1 MKVKELIN
9 VLNTLDGEEEVRLHV
24 YGFLN
29 SSETYIEIGS
39 IDIDEI
45 TESKDIDNE
54 DDKEIEIVGN
64 FGAL

>member
-1 MKVKELIN
+1 MKVRNLIEI
-9 VLNTLDGEEEVRLHV
+9 LSTLDEEEQVRLHV

-29 SSETYIEIGS
+29 SETYIEIGS

-54 DDKEIEIVGN
+54 DNKEIEIVGN
-64 FGAL
+64 FGVL